1 MDRNDYKLTFEDGS
15 KAIAHHGVKGMK
27 WGVWN
32 METRLKYQ
40 GTGKEPR
47 KAAEGGGGGGGV
59 SPEEE
64 KEDDSILDD
73 YKEILDDTHD
83 DKAYERSIKLILD
96 RERGEGNYSKEELE
110 KYIDIARNN
119 RDDKAAEKIYDLERK
134 RKGAKSEEE
143 LREERDKRE
152 AEDDKRIRKMGGWH
166 FNKKL
171 DARDFGYKDN
181 SLESQKAVYE
191 ERGLNMKMSRKEAL
205 DKVISDH
212 KKLASERSPIKAE
225 KFTRLGER
233 AVRSIVGLSYDIK
246 AASTLY
252 DDDK

>member
-15 KAIAHHGVKGMK
+15 EAIAHHGVKGMK

-47 KAAEGGGGGGGV
+47 KAAEGGGGGGGI
-59 SPEEE
+59 SPED
-64 KEDDSILDD
+64 DDSILDD

-96 RERGEGNYSKEELE
+96 RERGEGNYSKEDIE
-110 KYIDIARNN
+110 KYIEIARNN

-134 RKGAKSEEE
+134 RKGAKSEEQ
-143 LREERDKRE
+143 LREERDKRDAE
-152 AEDDKRIRKMGGWH
+152 ADKRIRKMGGWH

-181 SLESQKAVYE
+181 TLESQKAVYE

-205 DKVISDH
+205 DKVISDS
-212 KKLASERSPIKAE
+212 KKLTSENPLKAE
-225 KFTRLGER
+225 KFTILGKR
-233 AVRSIVGLSYDIK
+233 TVNRMVGLAYDIK

>member
-15 KAIAHHGVKGMK
+15 EAIAHHGVKGMK

-47 KAAEGGGGGGGV
+47 KAAEGGGGGV

-64 KEDDSILDD
+64 KEDDSILDN
-73 YKEILDDTHD
+73 YKEILEDYSYDEDD
-83 DKAYERSIKLILD
+83 YEKGVKLILD

-134 RKGAKSEEE
+134 RKGAKSEEQ

-152 AEDDKRIRKMGGWH
+152 AEDDKWIREKGGWH

-212 KKLASERSPIKAE
+212 KKLTSERSPIKAE